1 MNFHDFNISST
12 NLPPLLPSFL
22 NLDYDVC
29 STKCKY
35 ESWPFR
41 NIIWFWTTCLCSF
54 QCKHSFNF
62 TFVSLNSTF
71 TAIWHQHTNTQ
82 ENNLCHHF
90 FTTYMTTLESRA
102 GLEYNFKSESLHSV
116 HPTLSW
122 SWFNFTM
129 QHFAKRF
136 TKLKAYI
143 KKAGNR
149 ESSTLPPGQ
158 VGLKFELP
166 KNQVGQ

>member
-1 MNFHDFNISST
+1 MTLKLESLKMWKRGLAVPPDLYWHDPTVTIRASDELSWFQYFFHKFT
-12 NLPPLLPSFL
+12 PLLPSFL

-41 NIIWFWTTCLCSF
+41 HFIWFWTTCLCSA
-54 QCKHSFNF
+54 QCKYSFNF
-62 TFVSLNSTF
+62 TFVSLKSTF

-102 GLEYNFKSESLHSV
+102 GLR
-116 HPTLSW
+116 TW
-122 SWFNFTM
+122 
-129 QHFAKRF
+129 
-136 TKLKAYI
+136 I
-143 KKAGNR
+143 
-149 ESSTLPPGQ
+149 
-158 VGLKFELP
+158 
-166 KNQVGQ
+166 